1 MSMKMLTILQFT
13 ECLSVY
19 LFVTVLLPAV
29 VLRAKIKERRLAEK
43 FLICLLTGNFY
54 VMNLVFVLQLLRISN
69 AVTLVLGTVV
79 PAYVAWVRLGGH
91 HPLMLFGRFWQGMRR
106 LTKGY
111 MGIKSVVFRMFAA
124 IASLF
129 RRGVRTLAVI
139 FRKRFLEWI
148 FLAAILAALA
158 LFYGSQL
165 LQGYGYTASDT
176 PVHLYWINGLSRNDI
191 FIDGVYPFGYHCII
205 YYLHAVFHI
214 DSYVLMRVFSFVQ
227 TIMLHMALLAFVR
240 LCCRSRYIAYAVM
253 GIYVLG
259 NFLQPSTYLR
269 FFSVLPQEYGM
280 IFILPSIYFA
290 FRFFQERRQEVRRGE
305 RKKGS
310 FPCLVLFAMSFSMT
324 LAVHFYDTMIAGLFC
339 AGVAAGYFV
348 WLVRK
353 QYFGNIVITGLIS
366 VMVAVLPM
374 AAAFAMGTPL
384 QGSLGWGMSVINGS
398 DEKDDEESGDGVPEE
413 DELNVT
419 YFDADGNIISSEDGA
434 ATGAAAVGT
443 EDSGK
448 AKGLMRKLAV
458 VWDKVCAAIDGAVL
472 NEPQPW
478 YYIVVLAAMGLPA
491 VLGLLFLIFGR
502 RCYGAMLLSSSV
514 FMGLLLLLQTAKE
527 LGLPELMDGSR
538 CRIYFGY
545 MLPVVFA
552 FAADGLIRL
561 VFWRESW
568 FRLRNA
574 VSLACVACAVFLLC
588 QPEFRKEAVESTT
601 LVTNEAITC
610 LTNIIRERTDFT
622 WTICS
627 ANDETQMGLDHGYH
641 YELISFLRSMELNN
655 MDPEAKPNIQ
665 IPTDHV
671 YFFIEKVPIDY
682 TEHYEQSGQRIS
694 EQGAIRDLP
703 NIGGIDMYKGE
714 NRWILMSR
722 MYYWAKE
729 FERRYPN
736 EMRVYLETDEFI
748 CYEIEQNPYRL
759 YNFAIDYGYNSRRV
773 GG

>member
-19 LFVTVLLPAV
+19 LFVTVLLPAI

-69 AVTLVLGTVV
+69 SVTLVLGTVV
-79 PAYVAWVRLGGH
+79 PAYAAWVRLGGH
-91 HPLMLFGRFWQGMRR
+91 HPLILFGRFWQGMRR

-111 MGIKSVVFRMFAA
+111 MGIKSVVFRLFAA
-124 IASLF
+124 VMGLL
-129 RRGVRTLAVI
+129 RRGGRTLAVI
-139 FRKRFLEWI
+139 VRKRWLEWT
-148 FLAAILAALA
+148 FLAAIVTALA
-158 LFYGSQL
+158 MFYGSQL
-165 LQGYGYTASDT
+165 LQAYGYTASDT

-191 FIDGVYPFGYHCII
+191 FIDGVYPFGYHCVI

-227 TIMLHMALLAFVR
+227 TLILHMVLLAFMR
-240 LCCRSRYIAYAVM
+240 LCCRSRYIAYASM

-290 FRFFQERRQEVRRGE
+290 FRFFQERRGEVRRGQ

-339 AGVAAGYFV
+339 VGVAAGYFV
-348 WLVRK
+348 WFVRK
-353 QYFGNIVITGLIS
+353 QYFGNVVVTCLIS

-398 DEKDDEESGDGVPEE
+398 DEKEGEESEESSPEE
-413 DELNVT
+413 DEPDVT
-419 YFDADGNIISSEDGA
+419 YFDADGNIVSSDAGVE
-434 ATGAAAVGT
+434 TGTAAVGS
-443 EDSGK
+443 DGSGG
-448 AKGLMRKLAV
+448 GLMRKLAV

-478 YYIVVLAAMGLPA
+478 YYIVVLAAMGLLI

-502 RCYGAMLLSSSV
+502 RCYGAMLLSSGV

-561 VFWRESW
+561 VFWRERW
-568 FRLRNA
+568 FRFRNA
-574 VSLACVACAVFLLC
+574 VSLACVAGAVFLLC
-588 QPEFRKEAVESTT
+588 QPEFRKQPVETT
-601 LVTNEAITC
+601 ALVTNEAITC
-610 LTNIIRERTDFT
+610 LTNIIHEQTDFT

-641 YELISFLRSMELNN
+641 YELISFLRSMELNR
-655 MDPEAKPNIQ
+655 MAPGVQPNIQ
-665 IPTDHV
+665 IPTDRV

-682 TEHYEQSGQRIS
+682 TEQYAQSGQPIS

-722 MYYWAKE
+722 MYYWAQE
-729 FERRYPN
+729 FERLYPN
-736 EMRVYLETDEFI
+736 EMRVYLETDKFV

-759 YNFAIDYGYNSRRV
+759 YNFAIDYGYNSRRAR
-773 GG
+773 G